1 MAVELR
7 PLGRG
12 GAPDRSVTPLLQRTL
27 PAAPDPLGFV
37 ESAAPPALS
46 LLVPG
51 GTAEDATVQTNLRQ
65 LRNACGGTVA
75 TAELAR
81 TFGLEDLLRSD
92 WPERLPVRCP

>member
-1 MAVELR
+1 VWESSYVCR
-7 PLGRG
+7 
-12 GAPDRSVTPLLQRTL
+12 D
-27 PAAPDPLGFV
+27 PAAAGAAAAADPLSFV

-51 GTAEDATVQTNLRQ
+51 GTAEDGKLQAALQSLHQ
-65 LRNACGGTVA
+65 ACSGTVA

-81 TFGLEDLLRSD
+81 RFALEDLVRTD